1 MNNNTVRHMFR
12 YLFII
17 ILLLHNSITIF
28 PEGLPIA
35 AVTNIKGT
43 EVSLAVAA
51 ACRNIVETALIK
63 TKMFSVLSYTD
74 IEEILA
80 AQEYSLRNAHY

>member
-1 MNNNTVRHMFR
+1 MNNNTVRHMFI

-28 PEGLPIA
+28 SEGLPIA

-43 EVSLAVAA
+43 EVSLAVAS

-80 AQEYSLRNAHY
+80 AQEYSLRDAHY